1 VSRKSVYLAIFVFVL
16 APVAAIVIISAL
28 LLFGVPPQT
37 VFVAGRAVQSA
48 IGGPNRIAV
57 ASTAFMVW
65 LIVVAIGM
73 VWEFLL
79 RR

>member
-1 VSRKSVYLAIFVFVL
+1 MNRRKLYLAIFVFVL
-16 APVAAIVIISAL
+16 APIAAVVIISAL
-28 LLFGVPPQT
+28 LLFGVPAHA
-37 VFVAGRAVQSA
+37 VFALGRAVQSM

-65 LIVVAIGM
+65 AVIAALGLAR
-73 VWEFLL
+73 EFLF